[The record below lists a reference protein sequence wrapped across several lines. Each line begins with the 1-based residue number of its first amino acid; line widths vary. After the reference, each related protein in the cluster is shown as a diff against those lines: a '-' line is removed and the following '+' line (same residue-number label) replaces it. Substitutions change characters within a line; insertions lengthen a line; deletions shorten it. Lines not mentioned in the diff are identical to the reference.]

1 MTLHLLLSLLVWF
14 NVISR
19 RGSKRKA
26 TLLSGGNGGFLFTSY
41 LRISFEEGCISIG
54 PLIFVFC
61 FYHHRVRENTH
72 TQYSKCQESVGNGGA
87 ERNGKPGFGRWKI
100 TCAGCYVWQNQKG
113 NEKPRNAT
121 LRSKVWRGHRSYLK
135 EKASLFSCLFVC
147 WGVFVGRGDYLSGCF
162 DSIKEMLKAWS
173 QRERLS

>member
-61 FYHHRVRENTH
+61 FYHHRLRENTH

-121 LRSKVWRGHRSYLK
+121 LRSIS
-135 EKASLFSCLFVC
+135 SLRFFLILFPYTP
-147 WGVFVGRGDYLSGCF
+147 VFIFPKIYFLEPSSHTR
-162 DSIKEMLKAWS
+162 
-173 QRERLS
+173 